1 MDFFEKVAEKVT
13 TTGKEVYETAK
24 DTKDIMR
31 LKMKIKSDEHEIA
44 KQMYLIGGKF
54 YEANKDIYDEEYAKY
69 FEKIQML
76 KDSIADKEEEI
87 AEVGR
92 K

>member
-13 TTGKEVYETAK
+13 TTGKEVYEAAK
-24 DTKDIMR
+24 DTKDIMQ
-31 LKMKIKSDEHEIA
+31 LKTKIKSDENEIA
-44 KQMYLIGGKF
+44 KQMYFIGEKF
-54 YEANKDIYDEEYAKY
+54 YEANKDVYDEAYAKY
-69 FEKIQML
+69 FEKIQTL
-76 KDSIADKEEEI
+76 KDSIAEKEEQI